1 VRSRWSLPAASL
13 AALAALMLI
22 ACGGSDGDD
31 APSGVFDP
39 STIPTATAPATLPD
53 PLILRDGDAPPA
65 GGETTYTV
73 QDGDSPSSIAEQ
85 FGITVEELMAANN
98 ITDPTSL
105 AVGQVLTVPGVPS
118 DSDVLGETE
127 EPTPAPADTPAPVEP
142 EPTEAPSGQVYI
154 VQDGDIPE
162 TIAAQFGITA
172 DELMAAN
179 GITDP
184 ASLQIGQELIIP
196 EPSA

>member
-13 AALAALMLI
+13 AALAALALTV
-22 ACGGSDGDD
+22 ACGGSDGGD

-39 STIPTATAPATLPD
+39 SAIPTATAPATLPD
-53 PLILRDGDAPPA
+53 PLILRDGVVPPP

-73 QDGDSPSSIAEQ
+73 EDGDSPSTIADQ
-85 FGITVEELMAANN
+85 FGVTVEDLMAAND
-98 ITDPTSL
+98 IADPTSL
-105 AVGQVLTVPGVPS
+105 VVGQVLTIPGVPS
-118 DSDVLGETE
+118 DSDVLGETQ
-127 EPTPAPADTPAPVEP
+127 EPTPARPTPVAP
-142 EPTEAPSGQVYI
+142 EPTEAPRGQVYV

-162 TIAAQFGITA
+162 TIAAQFDITA
-172 DELMAAN
+172 EELMAAN

-196 EPSA
+196 EPSE

>member
-13 AALAALMLI
+13 AALAALALI
-22 ACGGSDGDD
+22 VACGGGSDGNDG
-31 APSGVFDP
+31 PSGVFDL
-39 STIPTATAPATLPD
+39 SAVPTATAPATLPD
-53 PLILRDGDAPPA
+53 PLILRDGIAP
-65 GGETTYTV
+65 GNETTYTV
-73 QDGDSPSSIAEQ
+73 QDGDSPSTIADR
-85 FGITVEELMAANN
+85 FGVTVEELMAANN

-105 AVGQVLTVPGVPS
+105 AVGQVLTIPGVP
-118 DSDVLGETE
+118 DSDVLGETQA
-127 EPTPAPADTPAPVEP
+127 PTPTPPTPETP
-142 EPTEAPSGQVYI
+142 EPTAPASGQVYI

-172 DELMAAN
+172 EELMAAN

-196 EPSA
+196 EPSE